1 MKPHLPALAALLAV
15 AALSAEIPAGSIL
28 SIRLKS
34 KVSTRDSKPK
44 DPVEAV
50 VIAPLLVGDSVAVH
64 QGVLVRGAVKSV
76 KNSSGLDDRA
86 ALEIEF
92 MEMRDA
98 SGASAKIEARLTDV
112 DNARE
117 SVDEK
122 GVIIGILAGQTIS
135 GRLDKGIEK
144 MQNRIAGFAKLLST
158 VKSAMLKEADPEIT
172 FEPGVEMQITLLKPV
187 RWAGKTPGPSV
198 GAAPDPDE
206 LYRLVNSQPLQTL
219 AQSPPKPSD
228 ITNLMFV
235 GTAEEIKAAFQ
246 AAGWT
251 EAAPLNGVTKYE
263 TFRAIAE
270 SRGYK
275 EAPMS
280 VLLLEGQKPDMD
292 FEKLLNTFAMRHHLR
307 IWKRSAAY
315 AGKPVWV
322 CAATHDIGID
332 LSQEQRTFIHKID
345 SYIDKERAKVVSDL
359 VFTGK
364 VKAVALVDRPLA
376 PRETMNATGDKVLTD
391 GAMAVVMF

>member
-1 MKPHLPALAALLAV
+1 MAALLAV
-15 AALSAEIPAGSIL
+15 AAMPAEIPAGSAM
-28 SIRLKS
+28 SIRLTS

-44 DPVEAV
+44 DPIEAV
-50 VIAPLLVGDSVAVH
+50 VIAPLLVGDSVLVH
-64 QGVLVRGAVKSV
+64 QGVLLRGTVKRI
-76 KNSSGLDDRA
+76 KNSNGLDDRA
-86 ALEIEF
+86 ELEIDF
-92 MEMRDA
+92 TEMRDP
-98 SGASAKIEARLTDV
+98 SGASVKIEARVVDV

-122 GVIIGILAGQTIS
+122 GVIQGILAGQTIS

-144 MQNRIAGFAKLLST
+144 VQSRMAGFAKLLSS
-158 VKSAMLKEADPEIT
+158 VKSAMIKEADPEIT
-172 FEPGVEMQITLLKPV
+172 FEPGTEMQIALLKPV
-187 RWAGKTPGPSV
+187 RWEGKTPGPHV
-198 GAAPDPDE
+198 EQAPDPEE
-206 LYRLVNSQPLQTL
+206 LYRIVNSQPIQTL
-219 AQSPPKPSD
+219 AQNPPKPSD

-251 EAAPLNGVTKYE
+251 EAAALSGVTKYE

-307 IWKRSAAY
+307 IWRRSATY
-315 AGKPVWV
+315 IGKPVWV

-345 SYIDKERAKVVSDL
+345 SLIDKERAKVVSDL
-359 VFTGK
+359 LFTGK
-364 VKAVALVDRPLA
+364 VKAVALVDRPRA
-376 PRETMNATGDKVLTD
+376 PRQTMNATGDKVITD
-391 GAMAVVMF
+391 GAMAVVIF